1 MACKP
6 PRRRRYRR
14 SSNPHRPGRDL
25 PTRQVAGASSESR
38 RLQLG
43 QSPSPLTPAVVVLG
57 RVQRS
62 RRNVVAGVGVRLVE
76 APDAPSRGEVHIRIP
91 SGQRISRRHRV
102 ALGDT
107 HPSGDA
113 QSLHAAEPVPGR
125 IAHAAIGQMRAATGI
140 AECTTTG
147 LTGQAGGDSGS
158 RVAGK
163 TRQSRPGDPASWKD
177 PL

>member
-14 SSNPHRPGRDL
+14 NPSPIGQAVTCRPGCR
-25 PTRQVAGASSESR
+25 PTPLR
-38 RLQLG
+38 RSKRSQLG
-43 QSPSPLTPAVVVLG
+43 RSPSPLASAAVVLG

-62 RRNVVAGVGVRLVE
+62 RRNVVAAVGVRLVE
-76 APDAPSRGEVHIRIP
+76 ASDAPSRGEVHIRIP
-91 SGQRISRRHRV
+91 SGQRVSRRQRV

-107 HPSGDA
+107 NPSGDA
-113 QSLHAAEPVPGR
+113 QSLHAATSGPGWV
-125 IAHAAIGQMRAATGI
+125 AYAAIGQMRAATGI
-140 AECTTTG
+140 AESTGTG
-147 LTGQAGGDSGS
+147 LIGQAGGDSGS

-163 TRQSRPGDPASWKD
+163 TRQSCPGDPASWKD